1 MTSIRTLSEKESKE
15 DTKFGVEIEQFYL
28 QFWHR
33 EELYE
38 ITKENLKDFYS
49 IYLVGLND

>member
-1 MTSIRTLSEKESKE
+1 MPSVRTLSEKESKE
-15 DTKFGVEIEQFYL
+15 DTKRGIEIEQFYL
-28 QFWHR
+28 QFWHG

-38 ITKENLKDFYS
+38 ITKEDLKDFYS